1 MPKII
6 LELDIDENIKD
17 VIEKKLKA
25 KELLFDEYI
34 LELIKKDI
42 NSSIFFNGFSYD
54 FLIDKLYFNGREIEL
69 TKIQK
74 SLFKFLLTNK
84 NTLMSVEEIKTNVW
98 KNKDMSL
105 FTLRNMI
112 NSLRTKTYY
121 GLIKNVSSQGY
132 VMVIE
137 DN

>member
-1 MPKII
+1 MSKII
-6 LELDIDENIKD
+6 LEIDIDENIKD
-17 VIEKKLKA
+17 VIEEKLKA

-34 LELIKKDI
+34 LGLIKKDI

>member
-137 DN
+137 